1 MKMEYTAEVLRG
13 WPGEGALER
22 AETIKTGVT
31 LVNGDVVEKQSDGTV
46 DKVSTTERGYLGL
59 VVRGN
64 GDAQSSVNSNKAL
77 VLWGNFIV
85 RVKAA
90 QVVGTVVPGTA
101 IAGGGTAAA
110 GKFKQATG
118 TDIAGYCLFVQAATA
133 TEDAH
138 YVIMVR

>member
-1 MKMEYTAEVLRG
+1 MKMEYVAEVIRG

-22 AETIKTGVT
+22 AEVVKTGAT

-64 GDAQSSVNSNKAL
+64 GDSQSVVNSGKAL

-90 QVVGTVVPGTA
+90 NVIGTVVPGTA
-101 IAGGGTAAA
+101 IAGGGAGAA

-118 TDIAGYCLFVQAATA
+118 TDIAGYCLGVQAASS

-138 YVIMVR
+138 YIIMVR